1 MVGRGWATGP
11 RFLPLPGGP
20 RAWHV
25 AWQGRVEWR
34 RQYFYPLEERDQ
46 SMVHE
51 EVLAASAGLIGFH
64 VANRDQI
71 RHTFVIEGTNVKL
84 EVPASKERRVEV
96 ELAAGEYR
104 FFCDVPGHE
113 RMEGVLTVR

>member
-1 MVGRGWATGP
+1 MGRGWATGP

-34 RQYFYPLEERDQ
+34 REHFYPLEERDQ

-51 EVLAASAGLIGFH
+51 EVLAVRQKLRDGEDRAYDRFLSA
-64 VANRDQI
+64 
-71 RHTFVIEGTNVKL
+71 
-84 EVPASKERRVEV
+84 RVV
-96 ELAAGEYR
+96 LAEALKAEA
-104 FFCDVPGHE
+104 
-113 RMEGVLTVR
+113 